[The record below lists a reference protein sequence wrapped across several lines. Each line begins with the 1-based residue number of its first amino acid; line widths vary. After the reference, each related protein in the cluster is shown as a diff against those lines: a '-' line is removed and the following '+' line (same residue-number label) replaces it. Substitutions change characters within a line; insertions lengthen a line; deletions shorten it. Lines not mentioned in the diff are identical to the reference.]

1 MSKFDA
7 LYRTYEA
14 NIRIGGDIV
23 SEAVPPQGQ
32 PPAQPPAAPAAGPQ
46 SVQPQTPAP
55 TEVKEPTADVTSE
68 GKKFLVELALKALS
82 VDPDN
87 ITATEKEIFN
97 TEVTTENADQ
107 ILSRIQGIVDLYG

>member
-1 MSKFDA
+1 MSKFDT
-7 LYRTYEA
+7 LYRSYEA
-14 NIRIGGDIV
+14 NIRIGSDVV
-23 SEAVPPQGQ
+23 SEALQPPGQ
-32 PPAQPPAAPAAGPQ
+32 PQQTAAPAPQEGPQ

-55 TEVKEPTADVTSE
+55 QEVKEPTADVTSE
-68 GKKFLVELALKALS
+68 GKKFLVELALKALA

-97 TEVTTENADQ
+97 TEITTENADQ